1 MGGHHHHHHHTLPA
15 DNGDSRYREMR
26 KVTLI
31 GSAIDLTLGVLKLIF
46 GYLAHS
52 SALVADGVHSLSD
65 LATDIMVLVAAKH
78 GSRDADETHPY
89 GHGRFETV
97 ATVALGIALM
107 IVAVGI
113 AWDAINRLFHPDELL
128 QPGIWALIIAGLSV
142 LLKEWTYHYTM
153 RLARK
158 LRSDM
163 LKANAW
169 HSRSDAISSIIVVVG
184 VLGTMAGLNY
194 LDSIAAVGV
203 ALMVAKIGWDLAWQS
218 LHELVDTALD
228 PERVAAISKAIM
240 DVDGVRE
247 LHMLRTRRMGG
258 EALVDVHIL
267 VEPKLSVSEGH
278 YISESV
284 RQHLIR
290 KIDEVQD
297 VLVHIDPEDDSEM
310 ALTMNLPPRRA
321 ILAQLD
327 QQWQDQPLSKQIKRV
342 VLHYLDGKVN
352 IELFVPVTYADDS
365 QIADL
370 IRSGK
375 ALPDVSEIDICFI

>member
-1 MGGHHHHHHHTLPA
+1 MGGHQHHHTLPA
-15 DNGDSRYREMR
+15 DNGNSRYREMR

-31 GSAIDLTLGVLKLIF
+31 GSAIDLALGVLKLIF

-97 ATVALGIALM
+97 ATVALGIAL
-107 IVAVGI
+107 IAVAFGL
-113 AWDAINRLFHPDELL
+113 AWDAVDRLFHPDELL
-128 QPGIWALIIAGLSV
+128 QPGVWALIIAGLSV
-142 LLKEWTYHYTM
+142 FLKEWTYHYTM

-194 LDSIAAVGV
+194 LDAIAAVGV
-203 ALMVAKIGWDLAWQS
+203 SLMVSKIGWDLAWQS

-228 PERVAAISKAIM
+228 PERVEAINKAIM
-240 DVDGVRE
+240 EVDGVRE

-290 KIDEVQD
+290 EIDEVQD

-310 ALTMNLPPRRA
+310 ALTMNLPPRRD
-321 ILAQLD
+321 ILAQLN
-327 QQWQDQPLSKQIKRV
+327 QEWQDQPLSKQIQRV

-352 IELFVPVTYADDS
+352 IELFVPVTYADDK

-370 IRSGK
+370 VRSGK
-375 ALPDVSEIDICFI
+375 ALADVSEIDICFT